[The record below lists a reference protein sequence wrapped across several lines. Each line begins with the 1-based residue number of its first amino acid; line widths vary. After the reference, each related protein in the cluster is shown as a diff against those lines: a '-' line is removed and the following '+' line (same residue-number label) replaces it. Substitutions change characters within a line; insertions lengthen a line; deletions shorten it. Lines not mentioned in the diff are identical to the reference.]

1 MAGLSCWVGAWR
13 AFAATRCPRGL
24 PCRVSGAF
32 VVNSRRQSLA
42 LDAAVPGSPFG
53 LTDTPDD
60 CLSDLELNDD
70 EFAAEEQAHRWAA
83 RGAPSC
89 VGALRP

>member
-1 MAGLSCWVGAWR
+1 M
-13 AFAATRCPRGL
+13 
-24 PCRVSGAF
+24 SGAF

-53 LTDTPDD
+53 LADTPDD

-70 EFAAEEQAHRWAA
+70 EFAAEEQAHRWGSTRRAEPC
-83 RGAPSC
+83 RRPAPLACSLLLC
-89 VGALRP
+89 IVSAC